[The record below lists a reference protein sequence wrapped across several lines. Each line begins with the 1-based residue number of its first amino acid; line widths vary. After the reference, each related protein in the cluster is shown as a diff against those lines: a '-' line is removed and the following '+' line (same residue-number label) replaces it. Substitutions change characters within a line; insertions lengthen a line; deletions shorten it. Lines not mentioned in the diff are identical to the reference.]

1 MFKFTKGE
9 RIYLTER
16 MAITKDCNGNEVL
29 VGLTLEET
37 ISYMEYVRSC
47 LNRDHIDRDAQETH
61 LALDTKHEKARAELI
76 NVDRFIRTVNPTK
89 H

>member
-1 MFKFTKGE
+1 MFKFTKEE
-9 RIYLTER
+9 RIYLAER
-16 MAITKDCNGNEVL
+16 MAITKDCNGDEVL
-29 VGLTLEET
+29 VGLSLEET
-37 ISYMEYVRSC
+37 FTYMEYVRSC
-47 LNRDHIDRDAQETH
+47 LNRNHIDRDAQATH

>member
-1 MFKFTKGE
+1 MFKFTKEE
-9 RIYLTER
+9 RIYFAER
-16 MAITKDCNGNEVL
+16 MAITKDCNGDEVL

-47 LNRDHIDRDAQETH
+47 LNRDHVDRDAQEAH
-61 LALDTKHEKARAELI
+61 LALDTKHEKARAEVI
-76 NVDRFIRTVNPTK
+76 AVDRFIHTANPTK